1 MRFILFPDL
10 ILLHCKCNKV
20 EFWSGNKTNEGAHG
34 DDGSETVRYWR
45 RLERSLRVMWKVK
58 ACKFKHFV

>member
-1 MRFILFPDL
+1 MRCILFSDA
-10 ILLHCKCNKV
+10 ILLQYKCNKV

-34 DDGSETVRYWR
+34 DDGSETVRQWR
-45 RLERSLRVMWKVK
+45 RLERSLRVMCNVK